1 MTSMPVDG
9 QLQSYDPRDMSA
21 SKAVYGTWARQ
32 TALSMSAGDLREV
45 FLNIATVKV
54 CIRLQHVGLQRNF
67 LTAIQHLFIDP
78 CKPDY
83 VIDVWESKFTGCSFP
98 RFEYDATAVELRGEI
113 PKYSGDGVNFAYYAH
128 ARMVHI
134 LNENERH
141 GVVAIMDVTRMPDFE
156 LACPFRGI
164 FSWILR
170 NNKKAMI
177 HSAAVADAH
186 GDAHLI
192 VGRSGAGKSTTA
204 ISCFLSGMKYM
215 GDDLCAVGLADGQVE
230 IYSIYSSGKTYRSEW
245 KFLPQLSDLALPS
258 TDSASQK
265 EIYFFG
271 AQQDRICTSGRLTS
285 IWAPVRS
292 AAEEAPLVCP
302 SITSLI
308 GSMVDSTREIL
319 PDAGFESLG
328 LLYAAFKQASVK
340 PLRLRLDRSCPI

>member
-1 MTSMPVDG
+1 MTSMQVDG
-9 QLQSYDPRDMSA
+9 QLQSYEERDMSA
-21 SKAVYGTWARQ
+21 PRDIYGTWARQ
-32 TALSMSAGDLREV
+32 TSFSMSAGDLFEV
-45 FLNIATVKV
+45 FLNVGGIEV
-54 CIRLQHVGLQRNF
+54 CIRLQHPGLQRNF
-67 LTAIQHLFIDP
+67 LTAVQHLVINP

-83 VIDVWESKFTGCSFP
+83 VIDVWEGKFTECGFP
-98 RFEYDATAVELRGEI
+98 RFEYDASAVELRGEI
-113 PKYSGDGVNFAYYAH
+113 PKYSGEGVNFAYFAH
-128 ARMVHI
+128 ARMVHL

-141 GVVAIMDVTRMPDFE
+141 GVVAIMDVTQMPDFE

-170 NNKKAMI
+170 INKKAMI
-177 HSAAVADAH
+177 HSAAVADEH

-204 ISCFLSGMKYM
+204 ISCYLSGMKYM
-215 GDDLCAVGLADGQVE
+215 GDDLCAVGLAEGQVE

-245 KFLPQLSDLALPS
+245 EFLPQLSDLAFPG
-258 TDSASQK
+258 TDSTSHK

-271 AQQDRICTSGRLTS
+271 AEPNRMCISGRLAS
-285 IWAPVRS
+285 IWVPVRPS
-292 AAEEAPLVCP
+292 DEGGSLVCP

-308 GSMVDSTREIL
+308 GSTVESTREIL

-340 PLRLRLDRSCPI
+340 PLGLRLDRSCPI